1 MGISKRRKGHRHRH
15 HKRLRIG
22 GYISGSNER
31 GVGYNR
37 LPEIE
42 TRERKKKDA
51 VKLGLFNLPTWVDAK
66 ANKNVLDEYQMKR
79 ISEQYRNAR
88 SENERSTALNTL
100 KDMLIINDINKNP
113 EDYLK
118 EWEKGKYRKGSWAKW
133 LTRAGLG
140 AAGIAAGYGLY
151 QYGIPF
157 LGSLFKSGTTAAK
170 VASTIAQTDGAAQG
184 IDKQSLMDM
193 LMEYI
198 DKHPSAA
205 NEIYDILGVP
215 RPTGKEGSGY
225 WGRRRLKRRKHHKR
239 K

>member
-157 LGSLFKSGTTAAK
+157 LSGLFSSGTPAVTKIASSIAK
-170 VASTIAQTDGAAQG
+170 MDGATQG
-184 IDKQSLMDM
+184 VETTQMNL
-193 LMEYI
+193 LVEYI
-198 DKHPSAA
+198 KKHPTEFEELF
-205 NEIYDILGVP
+205 NKLGSTP
-215 RPTGKEGSGY
+215 AGSGY
-225 WGRRRLKRRKHHKR
+225 WRRRLKRRKHHKR